1 MSEACDQL
9 TCIVPCFCLI
19 RHWFL
24 CDLHICQSL
33 DGDWFLAY
41 KSVLQTMKYG
51 MTSLLLAGSS
61 GLLSS
66 TPQSDEEGSGT
77 SSESSEAVQVPGES
91 MLPQW
96 NWRQHAHVA
105 IYSHAS
111 LAGPLDL
118 SLAAM
123 ETNPRPLWGYA
134 EQLVELQVRFS
145 AGCFRVQVT
154 GFL

>member
-1 MSEACDQL
+1 MVTGPL
-9 TCIVPCFCLI
+9 PIRVFC
-19 RHWFL
+19 R
-24 CDLHICQSL
+24 
-33 DGDWFLAY
+33 
-41 KSVLQTMKYG
+41 QTKYG
-51 MTSLLLAGSS
+51 MTSLWLAGSS

-66 TPQSDEEGSGT
+66 IPQGDEEGSGT
-77 SSESSEAVQVPGES
+77 SSESSEAVQFPGES

-111 LAGPLDL
+111 LAGSLDL

-123 ETNPRPLWGYA
+123 ETNPGPLWGYA
-134 EQLVELQVRFS
+134 EQLVELQVSFS
-145 AGCFRVQVT
+145 AGCFCVQVT

>member
-9 TCIVPCFCLI
+9 TCAVPCFCLI

-33 DGDWFLAY
+33 DGDWSLRVFCR
-41 KSVLQTMKYG
+41 QTKYG
-51 MTSLLLAGSS
+51 MTSLWLAGSF

-77 SSESSEAVQVPGES
+77 SSESSEAVQFPGES

-105 IYSHAS
+105 IYLHAS
-111 LAGPLDL
+111 LAGSLDL

-134 EQLVELQVRFS
+134 EQLVELQMRFS
-145 AGCFRVQVT
+145 AGCLCVQVR
-154 GFL
+154 GF